1 MLDSALKTAHRK
13 DIDWLYVQRALDR
26 FLSGALFWMTRF
38 TALITPIMIFPWN
51 YGLANTRMI
60 VFAVLVAFCA
70 MLWLI
75 REIIAK
81 DRLSWRTFILNWPLA
96 ILLIA
101 VLFPLLYSGGDG
113 GVVLLLTTDTSALA
127 WISLIAFSALLGQ
140 TPPNPPLVKG
150 GTKISPFTSAGLHKI
165 SPPLLRGRLR
175 GGSFMN
181 HLSFI
186 FFTGFI
192 ILFIIIAI
200 LSIQNKRI
208 PDFGFSSQISNTV
221 SITRLFQQHTTDYAF
236 LGSGLGQGK
245 LAFWQGAESVSLD
258 ALLSGLP
265 AIGGTY
271 TAILWDGGILLLIA
285 FIIFT
290 WIIPIRVLWNARK
303 NWRKTILNS
312 KERKQLRAL
321 SFLSA
326 MLIIWLIFLFFK
338 SFSFLVLYATFMMIV
353 LFANKNGVSK
363 ISHPVLREG
372 LRGGSFFS
380 YHPSARIL
388 RVLRLMLL
396 IFVILFIWAIYGIIH
411 PDFGNGLFV
420 WRARE
425 ANKAL
430 SLTERGETFSKG
442 LTSDSED
449 KIITIVNQDMR
460 AIDINALSGVE
471 SWSYARSL
479 SALSLS
485 AQGSD
490 SWMLTIQSAYERAL
504 LELPR
509 NVLLLTEVSRFYQVV
524 LSENGTF
531 ESGRFATSGLVADSD
546 RLSRAQTLITQALAI
561 DPNNPQ
567 ARIQQA
573 MILISQDKKEDALNI
588 LRGYTVENPDV
599 AYQAATLALELS
611 KFDEAVGY
619 YLSAIY
625 KNPKHLQ
632 ARFELAQAYIALAQN
647 EKALEQM
654 DALDEYVA
662 EDDIETRNI
671 INQLRGMIE

>member
-140 TPPNPPLVKG
+140 TSN
-150 GTKISPFTSAGLHKI
+150 I
-165 SPPLLRGRLR
+165 SPPLLMGRLR

-524 LSENGTF
+524 LSENRTF